1 MTKQWDYFEY
11 RIAEH
16 YLPAMVDCDLSGM
29 DDTECKQYHAF
40 DHQAHE
46 TAIAA
51 GFTVGIGRQLVI
63 AVKTGDHV
71 TFPGF
76 LQCVALFGLW
86 FTDKRVRH
94 EKSRLCN
101 TGRYYPRAIERK

>member
-51 GFTVGIGRQLVI
+51 GFTVGHWSPV
-63 AVKTGDHV
+63 GDSGEDWG
-71 TFPGF
+71 PCDISG
-76 LQCVALFGLW
+76 LFAMRC
-86 FTDKRVRH
+86 TVRLMVY
-94 EKSRLCN
+94 R
-101 TGRYYPRAIERK
+101 